1 MELKE
6 EILNNMTQGINSVP
20 CPLCGGNHRINL
32 ALNSTHSFAQSSGDW
47 LIGPSG
53 DKVFVEIEEGA
64 CKGFR
69 ERLTRFVSAK
79 FFGV

>member
-1 MELKE
+1 MTDQETLT
-6 EILNNMTQGINSVP
+6 NMARGINSVP
-20 CPLCGGNHRINL
+20 CPLCGGHHQVNL
-32 ALNSTHSFAQSSGDW
+32 SLNSTHAFAHSSADW

-69 ERLTRFVSAK
+69 ERLGRFLSANL
-79 FFGV
+79 FGL